1 MSQPTPAPDA
11 GPAPTGV
18 QTGAPFRYLLR
29 VRYGECDTQGVVYNP
44 RYGEYVELAGSEFL
58 RAVLAPRNAFD
69 GSLEFQ
75 VVKLLIEWRGPARFD
90 DVLNIAVRC
99 TAIGTTSYTLGLEMR
114 RHGTDAVLVTAS
126 TVCVHVDNKTWAKT
140 PLPPDIRRAI
150 ETGAPGRVVDHAG
163 AGGL

>member
-11 GPAPTGV
+11 VLA

-90 DVLNIAVRC
+90 DVLDIAVRC
-99 TAIGTTSYTLGLEMR
+99 TAIGTTSYTLGLDMR
-114 RHGTDAVLVTAS
+114 RHGTEAVLVTAT

-140 PLPPDIRRAI
+140 PLPPDLRRAI
-150 ETGAPGRVVDHAG
+150 ESGARGRVVDHAG
-163 AGGL
+163 VGSR

>member
-1 MSQPTPAPDA
+1 MSPAKPAPA
-11 GPAPTGV
+11 KVLASAVT
-18 QTGAPFRYLLR
+18 PFRYLLR

-90 DVLNIAVRC
+90 DILDISVRC

-114 RHGTDAVLVTAS
+114 RHGTEAVLVTAT
-126 TVCVHVDNKTWAKT
+126 TVCVHVDNKMWVKT
-140 PLPPDIRRAI
+140 PLPDDVRHAI
-150 ETGAPGRVVDHAG
+150 EHGAPGRVVDHAG
-163 AGGL
+163 AGGR